1 MGHDVNEIKAR
12 VSLRDVMAQDGVQW
26 RRNGA
31 SRWVGLCPLHRE
43 KTPSCHVWTGRDGH
57 ERFKCF
63 GCGKGGD
70 VVDYWQASRGA
81 EWSRAVEDLAAQAG
95 LVSGVEV
102 TPRRVAAP
110 AAAPAAPPLAPMEG
124 EVRAIWDEGV
134 AFLSGSEEEQVKIA
148 EWRGWRRETVAQA
161 AQAGLLGLPWY
172 RGQRR
177 VATVVQVPP
186 GTAGHD
192 AGFEAGFHAL
202 TPELKGRF
210 RFEPTGIGSWPF
222 VIGKVADCS
231 ALVVLEGQWDALSF
245 YDALTNDGGAWNPAV
260 AVMGVRGASAW
271 RKVLEW
277 GWDAR
282 RVQAFVFADGDEAG
296 ADWLEGDGFCGEL
309 WTRCKAVHGFTWNS
323 VGSDGVKDFND
334 AHKLYGCK
342 VSAQEW
348 RDCLR
353 AYYENGARSRY
364 RGGGRGA

>member
-1 MGHDVNEIKAR
+1 MAHDVLEIKAR
-12 VSLRDVMAQDGVQW
+12 VSLREVMASDGVQW

-31 SRWVGLCPLHRE
+31 AKWVGLCPLHKE

-81 EWSRAVEDLAAQAG
+81 EWARAVEELAG
-95 LVSGVEV
+95 LAGLTSGVE
-102 TPRRVAAP
+102 PSERRVVR
-110 AAAPAAPPLAPMEG
+110 PAAPPPALSPMEG
-124 EVRAIWDEGV
+124 EIRARWDEGV
-134 AFLSGSEEEQVKIA
+134 AFLVASEEEQGKIA
-148 EWRGWRRETVAQA
+148 DWRGWRRETVAAA
-161 AQAGLLGLPWY
+161 AQAGLLGMPQY
-172 RGQRR
+172 RGKRR

-186 GTAGHD
+186 GTAGHE
-192 AGFEAGFHAL
+192 AGFEVGFHAR

-222 VIGKVADCS
+222 VIGNVAECS

-245 YDALTNDGGAWNPAV
+245 YDALTSDGGEWNPAV
-260 AVMGVRGASAW
+260 AVMGVRGANAW

-282 RVQAFVFADGDEAG
+282 RVQAFVFADGDEPG
-296 ADWLEGDGFCGEL
+296 AAWLEDDGLCGEL
-309 WTRCKAVHGFTWNS
+309 WARCRAVHGFTWDATRC
-323 VGSDGVKDFND
+323 DGVKDFND
-334 AHKLYGCK
+334 AHKVFGRQ

-353 AYYENGARSRY
+353 AYYEIGARSRY
-364 RGGGRGA
+364 RRGGRGE